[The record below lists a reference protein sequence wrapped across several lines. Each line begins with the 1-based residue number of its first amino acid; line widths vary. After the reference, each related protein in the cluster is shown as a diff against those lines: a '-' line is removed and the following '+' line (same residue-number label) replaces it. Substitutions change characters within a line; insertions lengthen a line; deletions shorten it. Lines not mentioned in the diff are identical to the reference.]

1 MAQGAPWLYA
11 GFERPVA
18 AHYTAARLWRSDAFG
33 HSPLAIQQRT
43 IANGRFAAVFLHD
56 PTVQPADLTVALM
69 EEYRMT
75 RAEAMLTS
83 ALASGLSLSQ
93 YAERAKVSLNTVRT
107 QLSNAAAKTGA
118 KRQADLVRIVLTG
131 PAVMRYQAPAPPWG
145 GRREG

>member
-1 MAQGAPWLYA
+1 M
-11 GFERPVA
+11 
-18 AHYTAARLWRSDAFG
+18 H
-33 HSPLAIQQRT
+33 LAIVPLPSSSERLRM
-43 IANGRFAAVFLHD
+43 AASAAVFLHD

-107 QLSNAAAKTGA
+107 QLSNAAAKAGA